1 MVTITQ
7 TSRVITSSK
16 SDSVQLCSVRY
27 GETLLHT
34 KNKLKDLCPFKI
46 KSKEKSE
53 WQVDKE
59 DSEKVKVKA

>member
-27 GETLLHT
+27 GETLLHA
-34 KNKLKDLCPFKI
+34 KNKI